1 VEKNAILIVDDEKNI
16 RLTLSQSLEL
26 LGLPVQT
33 ADSGEEALQKLGEGR
48 FGLVF
53 LDLKMPGMDGMEVLR
68 RIKDNWPTV
77 RVVIITAYGTI
88 ESAVEAMK
96 LGAVDFVQKPFSPS
110 EIRELAT
117 MVLERK
123 ALGEVTALDYRAWIE
138 LGNRHLTDKNFAAAR
153 ESISQAIAA
162 DPGQPEAYNLLGRL
176 LEVKGDWMA
185 AQKLYRAALA
195 IETERAVIQQG
206 DDSRNAQ
213 AGKSIRYLLCDVS
226 DRFEP
231 EAEDEEWVRSTT
243 QCLDRAVE
251 GNPGII
257 VVRFGPM
264 LIQQRDALVKLCVAL
279 KGNTQTRKSPLL
291 ALLHEKHRGLIEGL
305 EHAGVDFVKFIA
317 ETRLSSS
324 LMSEIIDGLSTDDRV
339 ERQLTR
345 LCPYLHYDSLDASH
359 EMTVCGAYLNRMV
372 LGGKWLHEVCETESH
387 LTCKYFLN
395 PRSKS

>member
-1 VEKNAILIVDDEKNI
+1 MEKNAILIVDDEKNI

-33 ADSGEEALQKLGEGR
+33 AVNGEEALQKLGEGR

-77 RVVIITAYGTI
+77 RVIIITAYGTI

-117 MVLERK
+117 IVLERK

-138 LGNRHLTDKNFAAAR
+138 LSNRHLTDKNFAAAR

-206 DDSRNAQ
+206 EDARNTQ

-264 LIQQRDALVKLCVAL
+264 LIQQRDAVVKLCVAL

-305 EHAGVDFVKFIA
+305 EHAGVDFVKFVA

-324 LMSEIIDGLSTDDRV
+324 LMSEIIDGLSTEDRV

>member
-1 VEKNAILIVDDEKNI
+1 MEKNAILIVDDEKNI

-33 ADSGEEALQKLGEGR
+33 AVNGEEALQKLGEGR

-77 RVVIITAYGTI
+77 RVIIITAYGTI

-117 MVLERK
+117 LILERK

-138 LGNRHLTDKNFAAAR
+138 LSNRHLTDKNFAAAR

-206 DDSRNAQ
+206 EDARNTQ

-264 LIQQRDALVKLCVAL
+264 LIQQRDAVVKLCVAL

-305 EHAGVDFVKFIA
+305 EHAGVDFVKFVA

-324 LMSEIIDGLSTDDRV
+324 LMSEIIDGLSTEDRV

>member
-1 VEKNAILIVDDEKNI
+1 MEKNAILIVDDEKNI

-33 ADSGEEALQKLGEGR
+33 AVNGEEALQKLGEGR

-77 RVVIITAYGTI
+77 RVIIITAYGTI

-117 MVLERK
+117 IVLERK

-138 LGNRHLTDKNFAAAR
+138 LSNRHLTDKNFAAAR

-206 DDSRNAQ
+206 EDARNTQ

-264 LIQQRDALVKLCVAL
+264 LIQQRDAVVKLCVAL

-291 ALLHEKHRGLIEGL
+291 ALLHGKHRGLIEGL
-305 EHAGVDFVKFIA
+305 EHAGVDFVKFVA

-324 LMSEIIDGLSTDDRV
+324 LMSEIIDGLSTEDRV

>member
-1 VEKNAILIVDDEKNI
+1 MEKNAILIVDDEKNI

-33 ADSGEEALQKLGEGR
+33 ADNGEEALQKLGEGR

-117 MVLERK
+117 LTLERK

-138 LGNRHLTDKNFAAAR
+138 LSNRHLTDKNFAAAR

-185 AQKLYRAALA
+185 AQKLYRAAFN
-195 IETERAVIQQG
+195 IESERVVIQTEH
-206 DDSRNAQ
+206 DSKDVKTR
-213 AGKSIRYLLCDVS
+213 KTLRYLLCDVS
-226 DRFEP
+226 GRFEP
-231 EAEDEEWVRSTT
+231 ESEGEECVRSTT

-251 GNPGII
+251 GSPGII

-291 ALLHEKHRGLIEGL
+291 ALFHEKHRGLIENL
-305 EHAGVDFVKFIA
+305 KRAGVDFVKFFA
-317 ETRLSSS
+317 ETHLTSS
-324 LMSEIIDGLSTDDRV
+324 LMIQMIDGLSTDDRV
-339 ERQLTR
+339 ERQLTM
-345 LCPYLHYDSLDASH
+345 LCPYLHYDALDASR
-359 EMTVCGAYLNRMV
+359 EMTVCGAYLDRMV
-372 LGGKWLHEVCETESH
+372 LGGEWLHEVCETEDH
-387 LTCKYFLN
+387 LSCKYFLN
-395 PRSKS
+395 PRSEA

>member
-1 VEKNAILIVDDEKNI
+1 MLFRSVA
-16 RLTLSQSLEL
+16 SS
-26 LGLPVQT
+26 
-33 ADSGEEALQKLGEGR
+33 
-48 FGLVF
+48 
-53 LDLKMPGMDGMEVLR
+53 
-68 RIKDNWPTV
+68 
-77 RVVIITAYGTI
+77 
-88 ESAVEAMK
+88 MK
-96 LGAVDFVQKPFSPS
+96 LGAVDFVQKPFTPS

-117 MVLERK
+117 RVLERK
-123 ALGEVTALDYRAWIE
+123 APGEVTALDYRAWVE
-138 LGNRHLTDKNFAAAR
+138 LSKRHITDKNFAAAR

-162 DPGQPEAYNLLGRL
+162 DPGQPEAYNLLGKL
-176 LEVKGDWMA
+176 LETKGDWMA
-185 AQKLYRAALA
+185 AQKVYRAAIA
-195 IETERAVIQQG
+195 IEAERGAIQTG
-206 DDSRNAQ
+206 DDSGKAQ
-213 AGKSIRYLLCDVS
+213 AGKTLRYLLCDIS

-231 EAEDEEWVRSTT
+231 QSAGEEWVRSTT

-324 LMSEIIDGLSTDDRV
+324 LMGEIIDGLSTDDRV

-345 LCPYLHYDSLDASH
+345 LCPYLHYDSLDAAH
-359 EMTVCGAYLNRMV
+359 EMTVCGAYLDRMV

>member
-1 VEKNAILIVDDEKNI
+1 MEKDAILIVDDEKNI

-33 ADSGEEALQKLGEGR
+33 AVNGEEALQKLGEGR

-77 RVVIITAYGTI
+77 RVIIITAYGTI

-117 MVLERK
+117 LILERK
-123 ALGEVTALDYRAWIE
+123 ALGEVTALDYRALIE
-138 LGNRHLTDKNFAAAR
+138 LSNRHLTDKNFAAAR

-195 IETERAVIQQG
+195 IETERAVIQRG
-206 DDSRNAQ
+206 DDARNTQ

-291 ALLHEKHRGLIEGL
+291 ALLHEKHRGLIESL

-317 ETRLSSS
+317 ETRLSPS

-359 EMTVCGAYLNRMV
+359 EMTVCGAYLDRMV